1 MPNGDFILL
10 LSAYAEKEYC
20 RSWINRDQVIES
32 TRRLRVKR
40 IVNISLLLVV
50 IASLAF
56 ANGGKDE
63 GPGATMESGNLDYA
77 LEQVGPINGSP
88 LSDIRVRQAIGYA
101 IDVDAFT
108 STLFEGRAVP
118 ADSLIGNG
126 PWKAEGLD
134 RYEYDPDKA
143 RALLAAAGWDS
154 SYVLDVAY
162 YYSDQLTVDLM
173 SVIQQYLSQVGMKM
187 TFRQVTGD
195 VAGQLWV
202 SPEDQVNGPAM
213 VTWDMAYGAIGSAVL
228 GGYFNRFTSEASN
241 NSHTPT
247 DPEYDRLVKATQ
259 STAVVADQM
268 AAYHE
273 LSEYENKALYGLP
286 LYYQQVFIAES
297 NRVDRKGVPYGNEQF
312 AYDWRIIDWDVKPD
326 SDGNR
331 TLYLN
336 SGPTEF
342 FQHTMVNP
350 GLMMTN
356 KLLFDR
362 LITADG
368 ALTPSKGQLAE
379 SYNMSS
385 DGKTLTLE
393 LRDDVTW
400 HDGVRFTADDV
411 KFTIEYTLKSAGLN
425 PVVEKTYSSIEG
437 AAAYKAGTANSVSG
451 IMINGTTVTIKFAEL
466 DPDALFTFSQWP
478 PLPKHLL
485 EGSDPLKAQQSSYWQ
500 NPIGTGPFIV
510 DEVNMND
517 FCTMVPYDGY
527 WDTSGSGNIE
537 QIYLS
542 PSMDSDPNL
551 VINSDAGKIDYAF
564 TKVVADVNAIE
575 NLDNMSIIPVDI
587 RYTRLLY
594 FNKFEKE

>member
-1 MPNGDFILL
+1 MKRLL
-10 LSAYAEKEYC
+10 
-20 RSWINRDQVIES
+20 
-32 TRRLRVKR
+32 
-40 IVNISLLLVV
+40 NIGLLLV
-50 IASLAF
+50 IITSLAF

-63 GPGATMESGNLDYA
+63 GSTAMAGSGDLDYA
-77 LEQVGPINGSP
+77 LEQVGPINDSP
-88 LSDIRVRQAIGYA
+88 LSDIRVRQAIAYA

-134 RYEYDPDKA
+134 RYMYDPDKA
-143 RALLAAAGWDS
+143 RELLAAAGWDS

-173 SVIQQYLSQVGMKM
+173 SVVQQYLAEVGVKM

-202 SPEDQVNGPAM
+202 SPADQVNGPAL
-213 VTWDMAYGAIGSAVL
+213 VSWDMAYGAIGSAVL
-228 GGYFNRFTSEASN
+228 GGYFNRFTSTATN

-247 DPEYDRLVKATQ
+247 DAEYDRLVLATQ

-297 NRVDRKGVPYGNEQF
+297 DRVDRKGVPYGNEQF
-312 AYDWRIIDWDVKPD
+312 AYDWRIIDWDVD
-326 SDGNR
+326 QDNNGDR

-368 ALTPSKGQLAE
+368 SLTPSKGQLAE
-379 SYNMSS
+379 SYEMSS
-385 DGKTLTLE
+385 DGKTLTLV
-393 LRDDVTW
+393 LRDGVTW
-400 HDGVRFTADDV
+400 HDGAPFTAEDV
-411 KFTIEYTLKSAGLN
+411 KFTIEYTLKAAGLN
-425 PVVEKTYSSIEG
+425 PVVEKTYTSIEG
-437 AAAYKAGTANSVSG
+437 AEAYKSGSASSVSG
-451 IMINGTTVTIKFAEL
+451 VMIDGNVVTIKFAQL

-485 EGSDPLKAQQSSYWQ
+485 EDTDPVKAQQSSYWQ
-500 NPIGTGPFIV
+500 NPIGTGPFMV

-517 FCTMVPYDGY
+517 FCTMVPFDGY
-527 WDTSGSGNIE
+527 WDNSGSGNIE

-542 PSMDSDPNL
+542 PSADSDPNL
-551 VINSDAGKIDYAF
+551 VINSEAGKIDYAF
-564 TKVVADVNAIE
+564 TKVVADVNAIDK
-575 NLDNMSIIPVDI
+575 LDNMTIIPVDI
-587 RYTRLLY
+587 RYTRLFY
-594 FNKFEKE
+594 FNKFNKE